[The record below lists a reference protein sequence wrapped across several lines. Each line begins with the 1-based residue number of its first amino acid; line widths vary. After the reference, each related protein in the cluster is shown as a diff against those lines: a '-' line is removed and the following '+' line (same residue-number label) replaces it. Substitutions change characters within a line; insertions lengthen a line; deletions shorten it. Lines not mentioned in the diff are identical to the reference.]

1 MTSQSIVL
9 PWTEQISALQ
19 NASEFQTWKSRPQLI
34 HMQYAML
41 NEASGAS
48 DAPRLAKWQSI
59 VVRHKSLQPSVTSST
74 EAVLISCKLL
84 SSGQLLWCNSKEAS
98 CAVDVEWCDV
108 GAYDLRECSG

>member
-1 MTSQSIVL
+1 MTLQSIVL

-59 VVRHKSLQPSVTSST
+59 VVRHKSLQPSVTSSA
-74 EAVLISCKLL
+74 EAVLQVVLIRAT
-84 SSGQLLWCNSKEAS
+84 LWCSSKEAS

-108 GAYDLRECSG
+108 GGYDLRECSG

>member
-1 MTSQSIVL
+1 M
-9 PWTEQISALQ
+9 Q

-59 VVRHKSLQPSVTSST
+59 VVRPCRST
-74 EAVLISCKLL
+74 PVSA
-84 SSGQLLWCNSKEAS
+84 AS
-98 CAVDVEWCDV
+98 QTLHPHCP
-108 GAYDLRECSG
+108 

>member
-1 MTSQSIVL
+1 MPELINH
-9 PWTEQISALQ
+9 LQ

-59 VVRHKSLQPSVTSST
+59 VVRPCRSIPVSAPSQ
-74 EAVLISCKLL
+74 KLHPH
-84 SSGQLLWCNSKEAS
+84 CP
-98 CAVDVEWCDV
+98 
-108 GAYDLRECSG
+108 

>member
-1 MTSQSIVL
+1 M
-9 PWTEQISALQ
+9 PALQ

-59 VVRHKSLQPSVTSST
+59 VVRHCSPS
-74 EAVLISCKLL
+74 KM
-84 SSGQLLWCNSKEAS
+84 
-98 CAVDVEWCDV
+98 
-108 GAYDLRECSG
+108 

>member
-1 MTSQSIVL
+1 MVPDLARS
-9 PWTEQISALQ
+9 LQ

-59 VVRHKSLQPSVTSST
+59 VVRPPCSIPSCSAVTK
-74 EAVLISCKLL
+74 A
-84 SSGQLLWCNSKEAS
+84 AS
-98 CAVDVEWCDV
+98 RPQGHCA
-108 GAYDLRECSG
+108 LRGIP